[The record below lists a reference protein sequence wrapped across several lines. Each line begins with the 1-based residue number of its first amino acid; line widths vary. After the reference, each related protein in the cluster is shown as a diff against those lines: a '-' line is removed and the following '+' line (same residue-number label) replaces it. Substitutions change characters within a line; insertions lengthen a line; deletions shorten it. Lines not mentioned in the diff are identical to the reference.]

1 MRKTFAITLCVA
13 CFVALAAAAF
23 GVSTRV
29 VRRGTTMPVNAKNAD
44 ARLSGAGDETAIK
57 SLAPNADDWDVV
69 PSSETTLTGD
79 DGQDWRRGDVEP
91 IRAEPFDV
99 EVLVRGY
106 PLEQYP
112 ANGRV
117 YVEARAGAE
126 YSLRVHNPLPVRV
139 AVALAVDGLNT
150 IDARRTTARDASKWI
165 IEPYSTITV
174 TGWQMS
180 RTRARRFYFTS
191 EQDSYADKLG
201 RAEDLGVI
209 SAVFFRERR
218 ADAEVA
224 PPRPRPLDTQRGE
237 SEERAE
243 SQSDKSANAPAPAAN
258 SAGTAASAAK
268 RRTTVDDDDYAATG
282 IGRSVG
288 NDVRWVNLDLER
300 DPAADVTIR
309 YEYRNALVRLGVLP
323 RPVVAD
329 PDPLRRR
336 ERARGFKD
344 PRFSPEP

>member
-1 MRKTFAITLCVA
+1 MRRTVSFTLCA
-13 CFVALAAAAF
+13 TCLVALAAY
-23 GVSTRV
+23 GV
-29 VRRGTTMPVNAKNAD
+29 A
-44 ARLSGAGDETAIK
+44 ARLTNRSDDPSVVETNVAT
-57 SLAPNADDWDVV
+57 LNGADDGVV
-69 PSSETTLTGD
+69 SDPSERNETTEPE
-79 DGQDWRRGDVEP
+79 QDWRRGDVEP
-91 IRAEPFDV
+91 IRSQSFDV
-99 EVLVRGY
+99 EVLVKGY

-126 YSLRVHNPLPVRV
+126 YSLRVRNPLPVRV

-150 IDARRTTARDASKWI
+150 IDASRTTARDASKWI
-165 IEPYSTITV
+165 IEPYGTITI

-191 EQDSYADKLG
+191 EQDSYATKLG
-201 RAEDLGVI
+201 RAEDVGVI
-209 SAVFFRERR
+209 SAVFFRERVAR
-218 ADAEVA
+218 AEVE
-224 PPRPRPLDTQRGE
+224 PPRPHDYESQRDKADR
-237 SEERAE
+237 RAE
-243 SQSDKSANAPAPAAN
+243 SQSARSSNAPAPASN
-258 SAGTAASAAK
+258 SAGAASEKQRAAS
-268 RRTTVDDDDYAATG
+268 RVDDDDYAATG

-309 YEYRNALVRLGVLP
+309 YEYRNALVRLGVVP
-323 RPVVAD
+323 QPVAAD

-344 PRFSPEP
+344 PRYCPEP